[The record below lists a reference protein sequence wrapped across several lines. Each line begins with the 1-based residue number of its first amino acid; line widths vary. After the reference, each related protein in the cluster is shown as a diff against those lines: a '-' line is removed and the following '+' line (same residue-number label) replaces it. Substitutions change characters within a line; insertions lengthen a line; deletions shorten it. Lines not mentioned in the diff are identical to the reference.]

1 MAEEGVIETW
11 LPDIVVLSVAL
22 PHFPLTATVPDK
34 LNGPLLDRAKQT
46 RRLVRTLDIG
56 MFRAAPC
63 PRPHLKHQP
72 NVRLAQ
78 DVAQERERTRP
89 PAFFPI
95 DLPSSCRRK
104 NHSRAE
110 TTEE

>member
-1 MAEEGVIETW
+1 MAEEGVIETR

-22 PHFPLTATVPDK
+22 PHFPLKATAPDK
-34 LNGPLLDRAKQT
+34 SNRPLSDRAKQT
-46 RRLVRTLDIG
+46 IRRVRTLDIG
-56 MFRAAPC
+56 MFRAALC

-78 DVAQERERTRP
+78 DVAQERDRTRP

-95 DLPSSCRRK
+95 DLPSSCRRE

-110 TTEE
+110 TTDE